1 MSPIPE
7 SRVRRWANLWL
18 ICMALLIG
26 PLIRVDLAVAEGLE
40 AVNGTELWVKRMGSG
55 EPILVVHGGPVLEH
69 GYLLPHLA
77 PLAEDY
83 ELIFFDQ
90 RLSGRSAAEVEED
103 TIRLADFVEDIEALR
118 VALKLGRVHLMAH
131 SWGGLLAMHYALRYE
146 SNLRSLI
153 LLDSMAASSALWQA
167 EQEAVAERVT
177 EEDTLERQAIMATEA
192 FAARRPEA
200 IGELLKFSFEMQFHD
215 RAKVEGLELYVP
227 EDYMARSQRFSKLAP
242 DLEDFD
248 LHEEL
253 KALRVPA
260 LILYGDAEPGAA
272 LGGAA
277 IHEALQGSELVLIE
291 AAGHFPFIEQSD
303 AFLSAVRKFLAAVP

>member
-1 MSPIPE
+1 MSRI
-7 SRVRRWANLWL
+7 RVRRSTSLWAVWA
-18 ICMALLIG
+18 ALLVG
-26 PLIRVDLAVAEGLE
+26 PLVQVGFAVAEGLE

-90 RLSGRSAAEVEED
+90 RLSGRSAPEVEEGS
-103 TIRLADFVEDIEALR
+103 IRLTDFVEDIEALR
-118 VALKLGRVHLMAH
+118 VALKLERIHLMAH
-131 SWGGLLAMHYALRYE
+131 SWGGLLAMRYAVRFE
-146 SNLRSLI
+146 PNLRSLI

-167 EQEAVAERVT
+167 EQETVVEGVT
-177 EEDTLERQAIMATEA
+177 EEDKLERQEIMATEA

-200 IGELLKFSFEMQFHD
+200 IEQLLRLSFKAQFHD
-215 RAKVEGLELYVP
+215 PAKLGDLELYVP
-227 EDYMARSQRFSKLAP
+227 EDYSERSRRFGKLGP
-242 DLEDFD
+242 ELESYD
-248 LHEEL
+248 LHAEL
-253 KALRVPA
+253 KVLEVPT
-260 LILYGDAEPGAA
+260 LVLYGDAEPGAA